1 MQLILEK
8 GQSERTIEENE
19 ALMQKSV
26 TDVQFEELKDFEDD
40 HLFKTNLT
48 DYMEND
54 LKNRMANAEEWD
66 RQFEAINF
74 LRIKNKYHIDILMT
88 NIGGYTTFIK
98 ESIENLRSGISKNA
112 LMFTSEF
119 FDNLDTMND
128 PKH

>member
-19 ALMQKSV
+19 ALMKKSV
-26 TDVQFEELKDFEDD
+26 IYVQFEELKDFEDD

>member
-1 MQLILEK
+1 M
-8 GQSERTIEENE
+8 
-19 ALMQKSV
+19 
-26 TDVQFEELKDFEDD
+26 QFEELEDFEDD
-40 HLFKTNLT
+40 HLFKTNLA

-54 LKNRMANAEEWD
+54 LKNRMANAEEWH

-88 NIGGYTTFIK
+88 NIGSYGTFIK

-112 LMFTSEF
+112 LMLTSEF